1 MSLIFPE
8 HDTDRGRDHLG
19 HAWTLE
25 DYSHR
30 PIYFAIV
37 NKDDASKFIEN
48 DSVTGSKNSA
58 DLLSDLKDPGDN
70 EVNIYN
76 KLVTY
81 ECLLLRYRDTLNF
94 VLFFPSISTLHYN
107 LNRTFQ

>member
-1 MSLIFPE
+1 MIRTEGGTTS
-8 HDTDRGRDHLG
+8 GMLG
-19 HAWTLE
+19 HLKTIHTDL
-25 DYSHR
+25 YIS
-30 PIYFAIV
+30 AIV

-94 VLFFPSISTLHYN
+94 VLLFPIYFDISLQ
-107 LNRTFQ
+107 FE